1 MCAADDMH
9 FLTADVARRHVCWSV
24 RQQGTVIMDSS
35 FPSAYEAIIDKTK
48 GLSVRTFML
57 ANAVVGTT
65 TAPAAVRA

>member
-1 MCAADDMH
+1 MGARGLYP
-9 FLTADVARRHVCWSV
+9 FLKPSSCGDL
-24 RQQGTVIMDSS
+24 QKGTVVMDSS